1 MTVDEAWQEYAHKTI
16 PMTKDGFVNHT
27 TTFIYPLA
35 GVMYKTFVAGWEAAQ
50 HQYRF
55 TPEKWQE
62 AIVVECAKFADK
74 YVSESFG
81 VHYSVGDELKKHFGV
96 KDET

>member
-1 MTVDEAWQEYAHKTI
+1 MTFDEAWQEYAHKTI

-35 GVMYKTFVAGWEAAQ
+35 GVMYKTFVAGWEAA
-50 HQYRF
+50 RID
-55 TPEKWQE
+55 TVK
-62 AIVVECAKFADK
+62 ECAKFADK
-74 YVSESFG
+74 YVSEGFG

>member
-35 GVMYKTFVAGWEAAQ
+35 GVMYKTFVAGWEAADKNCVADSCGCLV
-50 HQYRF
+50 
-55 TPEKWQE
+55 TTVKEK
-62 AIVVECAKFADK
+62 K
-74 YVSESFG
+74 
-81 VHYSVGDELKKHFGV
+81 
-96 KDET
+96 